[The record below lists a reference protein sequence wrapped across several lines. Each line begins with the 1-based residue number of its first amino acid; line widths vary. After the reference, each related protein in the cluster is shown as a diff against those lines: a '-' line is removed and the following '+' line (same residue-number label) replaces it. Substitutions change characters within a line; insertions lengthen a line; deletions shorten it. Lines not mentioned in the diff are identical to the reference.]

1 MTNRCDTIAAKRA
14 ASCSPPVSWRRWAA
28 RAVFAVLVA
37 LAVAAIEA
45 KLIEKAAA
53 TGSNCGSTTVC
64 ALVRVVDSSLTSG
77 FAPLA
82 IPR

>member
-1 MTNRCDTIAAKRA
+1 VTNPCDTIAAKCA
-14 ASCSPPVSWRRWAA
+14 ASCAPPVSWRRWAA

-37 LAVAAIEA
+37 LAVAAVEA
-45 KLIEKAAA
+45 NLIEKAAA
-53 TGSNCGSTTVC
+53 TDSNCGSTAVC
-64 ALVRVVDSSLTSG
+64 ALVRVVDSSLSSG